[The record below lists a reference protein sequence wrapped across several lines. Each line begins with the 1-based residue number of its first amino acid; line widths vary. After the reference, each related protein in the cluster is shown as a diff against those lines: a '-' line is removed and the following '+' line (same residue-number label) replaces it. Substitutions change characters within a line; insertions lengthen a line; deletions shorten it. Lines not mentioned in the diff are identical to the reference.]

1 MIILSS
7 LLVCSLESFAQNQVE
22 ATDSIW
28 KDMDLDAVTVVASKP
43 LVKMETDKMTY
54 NVEQDADAKAS
65 TVLDMLR
72 KVPMVT
78 VDGQDNITVNGSSSF
93 KVYVDGKPN
102 PMFSANPSQ
111 IFKAMPANMVKNIE
125 VITNPGAKY
134 DAEGTGGVLN
144 IVLNKQTLGGA
155 GSSDLSNGY
164 NGNISAATGN
174 QAQRIS
180 AFISGQQGKLTY
192 SANGMYNYQKMNGTT
207 ISFDRTQKDGSL
219 MNYYQ
224 KSDMKQP
231 FSMGNISLSYELDS
245 LSNISAT
252 AGLTTFGQ
260 KLNGHPLTQMSGG
273 IYGKGFEYGNE
284 MKQNLDNTSFNGS
297 IDYQRFFNKERTN
310 YLILSYLFSTN
321 PTHIDNYRFYDDI
334 SQVTGIQLHDLL
346 SKSKTRGTEHTFQAD
361 FTHSLSE
368 TQRLN
373 FGAKYI
379 ARTNKSDSRYYDVA
393 ADKTET
399 LNPANSMEYK
409 NTQNILAA
417 YAEWKGNF
425 GKWGTMMGTR
435 YEQTWEKVKFEQGK
449 GDDFDKQYGN
459 QYLAPAFPTTSLQ
472 A

>member
-1 MIILSS
+1 MNKKNMILLSS

-22 ATDSIW
+22 AADSIW

-93 KVYVDGKPN
+93 KVYIDGKPN

-155 GSSDLSNGY
+155 GSSDISNGY

-284 MKQNLDNTSFNGS
+284 MKQDLDNTSFNGS

-321 PTHIDNYRFYDDI
+321 PSR
-334 SQVTGIQLHDLL
+334 QLYVL
-346 SKSKTRGTEHTFQAD
+346 R
-361 FTHSLSE
+361 
-368 TQRLN
+368 
-373 FGAKYI
+373 
-379 ARTNKSDSRYYDVA
+379 
-393 ADKTET
+393 
-399 LNPANSMEYK
+399 
-409 NTQNILAA
+409 
-417 YAEWKGNF
+417 
-425 GKWGTMMGTR
+425 
-435 YEQTWEKVKFEQGK
+435 
-449 GDDFDKQYGN
+449 
-459 QYLAPAFPTTSLQ
+459 
-472 A
+472 

>member
-1 MIILSS
+1 
-7 LLVCSLESFAQNQVE
+7 
-22 ATDSIW
+22 
-28 KDMDLDAVTVVASKP
+28 
-43 LVKMETDKMTY
+43 
-54 NVEQDADAKAS
+54 
-65 TVLDMLR
+65 MLR

-231 FSMGNISLSYELDS
+231 FSMGNISLSFELDS

-260 KLNGHPLTQMSGG
+260 KLNGHPLTKMSGG
-273 IYGKGFEYGNE
+273 IYGKGFEYGS
-284 MKQNLDNTSFNGS
+284 LAC
-297 IDYQRFFNKERTN
+297 
-310 YLILSYLFSTN
+310 YLIA
-321 PTHIDNYRFYDDI
+321 
-334 SQVTGIQLHDLL
+334 Q
-346 SKSKTRGTEHTFQAD
+346 
-361 FTHSLSE
+361 
-368 TQRLN
+368 
-373 FGAKYI
+373 
-379 ARTNKSDSRYYDVA
+379 
-393 ADKTET
+393 
-399 LNPANSMEYK
+399 
-409 NTQNILAA
+409 
-417 YAEWKGNF
+417 
-425 GKWGTMMGTR
+425 
-435 YEQTWEKVKFEQGK
+435 
-449 GDDFDKQYGN
+449 
-459 QYLAPAFPTTSLQ
+459 
-472 A
+472 

>member
-111 IFKAMPANMVKNIE
+111 IFNDACQHGE
-125 VITNPGAKY
+125 EHRSDYQTGAKY

-231 FSMGNISLSYELDS
+231 FLD
-245 LSNISAT
+245 
-252 AGLTTFGQ
+252 G
-260 KLNGHPLTQMSGG
+260 
-273 IYGKGFEYGNE
+273 
-284 MKQNLDNTSFNGS
+284 
-297 IDYQRFFNKERTN
+297 
-310 YLILSYLFSTN
+310 
-321 PTHIDNYRFYDDI
+321 
-334 SQVTGIQLHDLL
+334 
-346 SKSKTRGTEHTFQAD
+346 
-361 FTHSLSE
+361 
-368 TQRLN
+368 
-373 FGAKYI
+373 
-379 ARTNKSDSRYYDVA
+379 
-393 ADKTET
+393 
-399 LNPANSMEYK
+399 
-409 NTQNILAA
+409 
-417 YAEWKGNF
+417 
-425 GKWGTMMGTR
+425 
-435 YEQTWEKVKFEQGK
+435 
-449 GDDFDKQYGN
+449 
-459 QYLAPAFPTTSLQ
+459 
-472 A
+472 